1 MDEDEDHL
9 LLESLSVSKLGEP
22 YFSRNEC
29 ELLTRFL
36 EDQQENR
43 LDSLSLHQLCTNL
56 IRNRICSK
64 EFIGSRPAKKWIFLI
79 FRLARTLFRDKSRIA
94 TFHSVNQYSDFVQVS
109 LFSFLLKPTFLL
121 KTFRF
126 IASRFLRSE
135 HDWNVTIVNCL
146 NVTQKLIDNGEN
158 AQKFVDCNLE
168 DGVLM
173 LLATR
178 QMTVL
183 QHSLEILGRLSDWSN
198 ICRANLLCVSLLRI
212 LSFEEQARE
221 QIRIYDGVPT
231 LLGLLSIKNSRL
243 QWHVAWTLAQLA
255 EQHET
260 SLEIAQLGGI
270 SLIFSAISNPK
281 PPGKAVADWVSML
294 NGLTAL
300 LAQLAQQSS
309 NQQMMSNA
317 NGVYILGKLL
327 AIRKQVVTEEPI
339 DSWLLLQCS
348 IFRVLRLM
356 YTFERSRQLLK
367 KVLPLEIFEKFVDV
381 GNYNSLLTDYDEI
394 ARMYDTLIEENI
406 DIMKDWEAVNERRQ
420 AVGEVGEYEL
430 LDQLGA
436 GAFGCVYTVRKKA
449 QSHSENPAKLFA
461 LKEIFMT
468 NLNSDRESD
477 KSFGDMISEVKII
490 KQQLRHPNIVRYRR
504 IFVENHRLYIV
515 MDLIQGSSLRDLI
528 ITMKEKKSNFEEK
541 KIWAVVVQMML
552 ALRYLH
558 KEKQIVHRDLKP
570 NNIMMTTDRV
580 VITDFGLAKQKGPE
594 YLKSAAGTIIYSC
607 PEIVQNLPYGE
618 KADIWSFGCCVY
630 EMCHLKPAFHSTN
643 MLTLAMQIVEAKYD
657 ELDEMWSED
666 LKSLIT
672 SCLAPDQAE
681 RPDILKVS
689 GMCGSRLL
697 EYLDDVARQ
706 QATTSDMTASFSNY
720 NNNSK
725 FVDDSPS
732 SLNSSTSS
740 YKRPGRPKI
749 AQTGLLP
756 PINPAPRRNHSMSA
770 GETPRMPFSNI
781 VTLPRIT
788 NDKYSMMFPSAP
800 SAIPN
805 RRRVQTCSSEHPARS
820 SSSTE
825 LKVTKQSD
833 GLTVSSNAL
842 RQIQDPV
849 LTILNQIHRIMVIT
863 DKESVPTTMNHQRR
877 LVEMFRK
884 NLLGR
889 DNDAVQMK
897 THLRKLAAESPEEI
911 NMNLGFSD
919 FRPVLVQSH
928 INGYQKDQKVTKI
941 TYEQLS
947 ACIEC
952 LLVENPPTC
961 TPQDSCSCYSGSS
974 RFGTLCQYASS
985 YNNYICCYSTNT
997 REYMYSEISTKHLNE
1012 CGANSSPQIS
1022 ASGQVVSCSTNS
1034 NCASGYQC
1042 NNGVC
1047 CPNTNSNSCS
1057 NSGNNGCLTGQVL
1070 VNGQCYNSV
1079 NIGSAC
1085 QMTQQCTGGSQ
1096 CQNGMC
1102 QCISGYVNVNQQC
1115 VISNG
1120 LNCQLGTVSYNSQC
1134 ITLASPGQSCVT
1146 SSQCI
1151 DNSLCN
1157 NGVCS
1162 CNNNY
1167 QLVYGYCV
1175 PFSNGNCQNTQT
1187 LVNNQCVLLSIV
1199 GETCIANQQCV
1210 GGAICN
1216 SGTCRCQT
1224 GSTAMYGYCISSSS
1238 NSCNSNQVAIN
1249 GLCYN
1254 TVQVGGS
1261 CSFSQQC
1268 LNQAVCTNNIC
1279 VSSFCNIQCN
1289 QNQVCISNQCYNYVS
1304 VGSQCTGS
1312 QQCLSNSQCTN
1323 GFCQCPQGTQLV
1335 NGVCT
1340 SNNNNGGCQNNQVS
1354 YNGQCYNTVSIGSQC
1369 VITQQCLGNSQC
1381 LNSFCQCPSGSS
1393 NVNGFCQGSNGQCG
1407 TNQILYNGQ
1416 CYNTV
1421 SIGNRCTITQQCLG
1435 NSQCMNSIC
1444 QCPSGSNNVNGFCQG
1459 GSSGNCNSNQVS
1471 YNGQCYNTV
1480 SIGSQCMITQ
1490 QCLGNSQCINSF
1502 CQCPS
1507 GTNNVNGF
1515 CQTTS
1520 TANLCSAG
1528 QTVQLDN
1535 TNQPINCLVST
1546 CPTNSFCQYSASGQR
1561 YVCCRSTSG
1570 KKK

>member
-94 TFHSVNQYSDFVQVS
+94 TFHSVNQYSDFVQ
-109 LFSFLLKPTFLL
+109 
-121 KTFRF
+121 TFRF

-168 DGVLM
+168 VGVLM

-198 ICRANLLCVSLLRI
+198 VCRANLCESNTIDVCLQLIPDGDILTQKLCVSLLRI

-394 ARMYDTLIEENI
+394 ARMYDTLIEDNI

-570 NNIMMTTDRV
+570 NNIMMTTDERV

-725 FVDDSPS
+725 FTDDSPS

-781 VTLPRIT
+781 ITLPRIT

-952 LLVENPPTC
+952 LLVENPPV
-961 TPQDSCSCYSGSS
+961 
-974 RFGTLCQYASS
+974 
-985 YNNYICCYSTNT
+985 
-997 REYMYSEISTKHLNE
+997 K
-1012 CGANSSPQIS
+1012 
-1022 ASGQVVSCSTNS
+1022 
-1034 NCASGYQC
+1034 
-1042 NNGVC
+1042 
-1047 CPNTNSNSCS
+1047 
-1057 NSGNNGCLTGQVL
+1057 
-1070 VNGQCYNSV
+1070 
-1079 NIGSAC
+1079 
-1085 QMTQQCTGGSQ
+1085 
-1096 CQNGMC
+1096 
-1102 QCISGYVNVNQQC
+1102 
-1115 VISNG
+1115 
-1120 LNCQLGTVSYNSQC
+1120 
-1134 ITLASPGQSCVT
+1134 
-1146 SSQCI
+1146 
-1151 DNSLCN
+1151 
-1157 NGVCS
+1157 
-1162 CNNNY
+1162 
-1167 QLVYGYCV
+1167 
-1175 PFSNGNCQNTQT
+1175 
-1187 LVNNQCVLLSIV
+1187 
-1199 GETCIANQQCV
+1199 
-1210 GGAICN
+1210 
-1216 SGTCRCQT
+1216 
-1224 GSTAMYGYCISSSS
+1224 
-1238 NSCNSNQVAIN
+1238 
-1249 GLCYN
+1249 
-1254 TVQVGGS
+1254 
-1261 CSFSQQC
+1261 
-1268 LNQAVCTNNIC
+1268 
-1279 VSSFCNIQCN
+1279 
-1289 QNQVCISNQCYNYVS
+1289 
-1304 VGSQCTGS
+1304 
-1312 QQCLSNSQCTN
+1312 
-1323 GFCQCPQGTQLV
+1323 
-1335 NGVCT
+1335 
-1340 SNNNNGGCQNNQVS
+1340 
-1354 YNGQCYNTVSIGSQC
+1354 
-1369 VITQQCLGNSQC
+1369 
-1381 LNSFCQCPSGSS
+1381 
-1393 NVNGFCQGSNGQCG
+1393 
-1407 TNQILYNGQ
+1407 
-1416 CYNTV
+1416 
-1421 SIGNRCTITQQCLG
+1421 
-1435 NSQCMNSIC
+1435 
-1444 QCPSGSNNVNGFCQG
+1444 
-1459 GSSGNCNSNQVS
+1459 
-1471 YNGQCYNTV
+1471 
-1480 SIGSQCMITQ
+1480 
-1490 QCLGNSQCINSF
+1490 
-1502 CQCPS
+1502 
-1507 GTNNVNGF
+1507 
-1515 CQTTS
+1515 
-1520 TANLCSAG
+1520 
-1528 QTVQLDN
+1528 
-1535 TNQPINCLVST
+1535 
-1546 CPTNSFCQYSASGQR
+1546 
-1561 YVCCRSTSG
+1561 
-1570 KKK
+1570 